1 MEHWVDTHVLGTSD
15 LIWSDRRGSP
25 FPGLVAYDQA
35 HADVYFGRSRKV
47 ANAIGQLKQA
57 AERGFPVLFIMGP
70 SGAGKSSL
78 MRAGLAPRITT
89 VGAVEDVD
97 VWRIATMRPGSASP
111 FRALAKALIG
121 DPDVAPG
128 DPRSVGALPELL
140 GGDFGTVDL
149 LSEQLTSQ
157 PRGNRPDRQRAF
169 GNRPRQEGPER
180 LSP

>member
-1 MEHWVDTHVLGTSD
+1 MEQGRGLLLGQFQDPDRGLIPYELFETTDDFGERVKALLEHWVDTHVLGTSD

-89 VGAVEDVD
+89 VGAS
-97 VWRIATMRPGSASP
+97 RTSMSGASP
-111 FRALAKALIG
+111 PCVRAADRRFARW
-121 DPDVAPG
+121 
-128 DPRSVGALPELL
+128 PR
-140 GGDFGTVDL
+140 
-149 LSEQLTSQ
+149 
-157 PRGNRPDRQRAF
+157 R
-169 GNRPRQEGPER
+169 
-180 LSP
+180 